1 VHEESFLEL
10 SVLIQE
16 WGDHMHATLRRYEGV
31 DRQRTDELTEKV
43 NDTLIPRL
51 SELPG
56 FNGYYLIEAGNG
68 VMSSISLFE
77 TSAQA
82 DDSTLVATEWV
93 REQQLEKV
101 LPNPPKVTS
110 GPVVAHK
117 VNQLVSA
124 A

>member
-1 VHEESFLEL
+1 
-10 SVLIQE
+10 
-16 WGDHMHATLRRYEGV
+16 MHATLRRYEGV
-31 DRQRTDELTEKV
+31 DRQRTAELTEKV

-82 DDSTLVATEWV
+82 DDSTRFVSEWV
-93 REQQLEKV
+93 REQHLEGA
-101 LPNPPKVTS
+101 LPNSPKVTS
-110 GPVVAHK
+110 GPVIPQK
-117 VNQLVSA
+117 TNQLVA
-124 A
+124 AV

>member
-1 VHEESFLEL
+1 
-10 SVLIQE
+10 
-16 WGDHMHATLRRYEGV
+16 MHATLRRYEGV
-31 DRQRTDELTEKV
+31 DRQRTAELTEKV

-82 DDSTLVATEWV
+82 DDSTRFVSEWV
-93 REQQLEKV
+93 REQRLEGA

-110 GPVVAHK
+110 GSVVAQK
-117 VNQLVSA
+117 TNQLVA
-124 A
+124 AV

>member
-1 VHEESFLEL
+1 
-10 SVLIQE
+10 
-16 WGDHMHATLRRYEGV
+16 MHATLRRYEGV

-56 FNGYYLIEAGNG
+56 FNGYYLIEAGDG
-68 VMSSISLFE
+68 IISSISLFE

-82 DDSTLVATEWV
+82 DDSTLVASEWV
-93 REQQLEKV
+93 REQDLEGA
-101 LPNPPKVTS
+101 LPNSPKVTS

-117 VNQLVSA
+117 ASQLIA
-124 A
+124 AV

>member
-1 VHEESFLEL
+1 
-10 SVLIQE
+10 
-16 WGDHMHATLRRYEGV
+16 MHATLRRYEGV
-31 DRQRTDELTEKV
+31 DRQRTAELTEKV

-82 DDSTLVATEWV
+82 DDSTRSVSEWV
-93 REQQLEKV
+93 REQHLEGA
-101 LPNPPKVTS
+101 LPNSPKVTS
-110 GPVVAHK
+110 GPVIAQKTNHLVAA
-117 VNQLVSA
+117 V
-124 A
+124 